1 MSPYIVTRL
10 RIVFAFIAVVLCLG
24 VMVGFDQIQK
34 LNRSV
39 HALTDTTV
47 AVFVVSEDIER
58 SQRQLLQFFLR
69 LDGISDTQ
77 ALKSLQDELTV
88 NMAVL
93 RSRMQDLAATQV
105 SPSVV
110 RDLSSALD
118 EIEASTSEIM
128 RLKFSNF
135 ATKAQLVRLEQAL
148 EESRQDAQLKLEHMA
163 YTTSAFTAFDGQDF
177 AGYAPNQLA
186 QTISQNFID
195 ANAVTSITL
204 ELEAIVERARA
215 LRNIT
220 EAEALTRSADAL
232 RFKMRG
238 LAVLLSQ
245 VTRSQDRTDL
255 AADIVRIRKLIID
268 EGSIVAQVAQLQ
280 ASFQD
285 LDRAIVAQN
294 TPIKTIS
301 TLSQNLVQNA
311 QTQIDVARG
320 NLKKTSQNIVV
331 ALIGAA
337 ALSLVVIAGAVLFVV
352 ETQINHR
359 VGHLADAVQAIAAG
373 DTDYPIKVRG
383 NDELG
388 HMALALQVFKENA
401 EELKRS
407 NHELE
412 RFAYIAAHDLRSP
425 LRAIKDL
432 TEWTLEDPYTKFSED
447 GLLNM
452 AILRSRID
460 RLNQLL
466 KDLLEYSQAGN
477 EKGSVAEISIAEIIA
492 ETTEL
497 LDSDQSFAI
506 CYTGIQDDF
515 ITYET
520 PVRQILLN
528 LLSNAIKHHD
538 QNTGLITVDVIHEND
553 RLKFTVQDDGPGIA
567 PSYHDRIFG
576 LFQTLR
582 SRDEVEGS
590 GIGLA
595 IIRKLVERYGG
606 TIHVESDPSVERGS
620 KFIFDLPELSKQN
633 EIPKHAA

>member
-10 RIVFAFIAVVLCLG
+10 RLVFAFIAVVLCSG
-24 VMVGFDQIQK
+24 VIVGFDQIRK

-39 HALTDTTV
+39 HALTDTSV

-58 SQRQLLQFFLR
+58 SQRQLLQFLLR
-69 LDGISDTQ
+69 LDGIAGTQ
-77 ALKSLQDELTV
+77 ALEALQDEMII
-88 NMAVL
+88 NMAAL

-118 EIEASTSEIM
+118 EIEVGTSEIM

-135 ATKAQLVRLEQAL
+135 AIKAQLARLEQAL
-148 EESRQDAQLKLEHMA
+148 EETRQHAHLKLEHMA
-163 YTTSAFTAFDGQDF
+163 YTLTEINAFDGQDL
-177 AGYAPNQLA
+177 AGTSPTQLA
-186 QTISQNFID
+186 QTISQKFID
-195 ANAVTSITL
+195 AKAVTSITL
-204 ELEAIVERARA
+204 ELEAVVERARNLKNIAETKA
-215 LRNIT
+215 L
-220 EAEALTRSADAL
+220 AAAADAL
-232 RFKMRG
+232 RFKLRG
-238 LAVLLSQ
+238 IAVLLTQ
-245 VTRSQDRTDL
+245 VTPSQDRTDL
-255 AADIVRIRKLIID
+255 AADIIRIRKLVID
-268 EGSIVAQVAQLQ
+268 GGAIVAQVEQLQ
-280 ASFQD
+280 KSRQSQD
-285 LDRAIVAQN
+285 LAIVAKN
-294 TPIKTIS
+294 TSIKTIS
-301 TLSQNLVQNA
+301 TLSQNLVQDA
-311 QTQIDVARG
+311 QSQIDAARG
-320 NLKKTSQNIVV
+320 NLNKTSQNIVV
-331 ALIGAA
+331 ALVVVA
-337 ALSLVVIAGAVLFVV
+337 ALSLVAIAGTVLYVV

-373 DTDYPIKVRG
+373 DIDYPIKVRG

-388 HMALALQVFKENA
+388 HMAVALQVFKENA

-407 NHELE
+407 NDELE
-412 RFAYIAAHDLRSP
+412 KFAYIAAHDLRSP

-432 TEWTLEDPYTKFSED
+432 TEWTLEDPDTKFSED
-447 GLLNM
+447 GLINM
-452 AILRSRID
+452 EILRSRID

-466 KDLLEYSQAGN
+466 KDLLAYSQAGN
-477 EKGSVAEISIAEIIA
+477 EKGSVAEISIAKIVA

-497 LDSDQSFAI
+497 LDYDQSFEI
-506 CYTGIQDDF
+506 CYTGVQDDF

-528 LLSNAIKHHD
+528 LLNNAIKHHD
-538 QNTGLITVDVIHEND
+538 QDTGLIIVDVIHEND
-553 RLKFTVQDDGPGIA
+553 RLNFTVQDDGPGVA
-567 PSYHDRIFG
+567 PSYHDKIFG

-606 TIHVESDPSVERGS
+606 TIHIESDPSVERGS
-620 KFIFDLPELSKQN
+620 KFIFDLPELSKQI